1 MIAFTC
7 DIDWAPEAVIEDTI
21 NLFELFGIKCTF
33 FSTHHS
39 SILVKANKKLFE
51 IGIHPNFNEVL
62 NGNTDKSPNDILDQ
76 ILDMH
81 PNAKGVRTHTLMQ
94 SVGLLQSFADRGLLY
109 ESNNLM
115 PYQTGL
121 KVHKLWNG
129 LIRIPYN
136 WEDDVHWS
144 YGYGFEDCKMEL
156 DDDELIIF
164 DFHPIHIFINTEN
177 KYRYNE
183 AKKHYSDHVKL
194 LEYRN
199 KEVPGTRD
207 LLLYLLK
214 NCKNNNMETYRM
226 ADIAYSFLQNNI

>member
-1 MIAFTC
+1 
-7 DIDWAPEAVIEDTI
+7 
-21 NLFELFGIKCTF
+21 
-33 FSTHHS
+33 
-39 SILVKANKKLFE
+39 
-51 IGIHPNFNEVL
+51 
-62 NGNTDKSPNDILDQ
+62 
-76 ILDMH
+76 
-81 PNAKGVRTHTLMQ
+81 
-94 SVGLLQSFADRGLLY
+94 
-109 ESNNLM
+109 M

-226 ADIAYSFLQNNI
+226 ADIASSFLQNNI